1 MQSRILKY
9 LALAVPAML
18 VLSGTAH
25 AAGILDSV
33 TNNFR
38 SLEPV
43 WFNRLY
49 GDARDLFSILIV
61 IEIAWF
67 ALTSVLA
74 GRGFEEIVP
83 GFVKKVMT
91 IGFFYAILINAGAWT
106 TDIMNSFEQAGSAA
120 GGISALSPSTIVSYG
135 IADAL
140 RILTGGQATLAHNS
154 GGWFAFLNIGS
165 DIGRMAAFFVELV
178 ERVILAAMI
187 FVAFF
192 VIALDMLILLIES
205 YLILGAGVLFLG
217 FGGSRW
223 TARYVNSYFNYAIS
237 VAVKLFVIYLIVGA
251 LYTTVI
257 PEINTQLNNVSTHLN
272 IGAVLTTAVTAMAA
286 ALLAKKIPE
295 HAGALLGGSA
305 NLTAGLFGSEVA
317 RATMIAGT
325 AAAAVATGGAAA
337 VAGTTT
343 AAASGA
349 AGAAGAAGVTGAAG
363 AGGVAASSG
372 AAGVAA
378 PSTASSAAGA
388 AGVGGVAAPAS
399 PSAASGAASATAQG
413 GVPASPG
420 AGGGASGA
428 AAPSAASSSSAP
440 PSPSAASTS
449 ARSSAS
455 TPAASG
461 ASGSAS
467 TSAGSETLPENAP
480 MPSPSQPAVS
490 SSGQAAGPSPS
501 APGQAP
507 SRMSMSERFA
517 KNIRAAQG
525 VSSFAGKLAGG
536 HGSTSGVSANH
547 ANFGHGND
555 V

>member
-1 MQSRILKY
+1 MRILKY
-9 LALAVPAML
+9 LALAVPVML

-61 IEIAWF
+61 IEIVWF
-67 ALTSVLA
+67 GLTSALA

-135 IADAL
+135 MADAL
-140 RILTGGQATLAHNS
+140 RILTGGQATLAHSS
-154 GGWFAFLNIGS
+154 GGWFTFLNIGS

-237 VAVKLFVIYLIVGA
+237 VGVKLFVIYLIVGA

-343 AAASGA
+343 AAAAGVASGTAASGA
-349 AGAAGAAGVTGAAG
+349 AGAAG

-372 AAGVAA
+372 AAGVSA
-378 PSTASSAAGA
+378 PSAASSAAGA
-388 AGVGGVAAPAS
+388 AGTGGVS
-399 PSAASGAASATAQG
+399 AQG
-413 GVPASPG
+413 GVPVSPG
-420 AGGGASGA
+420 ASGGASGG
-428 AAPSAASSSSAP
+428 
-440 PSPSAASTS
+440 
-449 ARSSAS
+449 
-455 TPAASG
+455 SG
-461 ASGSAS
+461 SGSAS
-467 TSAGSETLPENAP
+467 PSAGSATLPENAP
-480 MPSPSQPAVS
+480 IPPPAQPAVP
-490 SSGQAAGPSPS
+490 SSGQATGPSPS
-501 APGQAP
+501 APGQTP
-507 SRMSMSERFA
+507 SQMSMSERFA